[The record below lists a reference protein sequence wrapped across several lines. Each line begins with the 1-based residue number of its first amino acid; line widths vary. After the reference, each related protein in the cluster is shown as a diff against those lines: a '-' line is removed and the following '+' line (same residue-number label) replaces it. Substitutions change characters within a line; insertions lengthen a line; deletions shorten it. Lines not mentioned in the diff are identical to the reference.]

1 MEAGSKNNTTFE
13 SFLYEENMREH
24 AKIRE
29 LEKEILL

>member
-1 MEAGSKNNTTFE
+1 MEAGSRIMLLLKD
-13 SFLYEENMREH
+13 SLYKENIREH